1 MGPALLAGGIFV
13 IFSIGGYALV
23 SALSLSKDN
32 VPRHRLQEEGQPAAE
47 RRQDEAQADSVPL
60 ITKLL
65 RRTWLNDAMQWE
77 LLRAGL
83 LIKPSE
89 MIAISVAAGIGAY
102 MVGLTL
108 PPGLITRAFLLL
120 LGLGSPWIYVQ
131 IRKQYRYKLLIT
143 QLPEALQL
151 IASSLRSGFSILRAI
166 EVVANEMPAPIS
178 QEFRWVLDEVNVGV
192 SMDRAFTHM
201 VQRTASPDIKLM
213 VTAIQIQSAVGGDLA
228 EVLDTTSTMIRER
241 FQLTAEVAALT
252 AEGRLSAVILGGLP
266 IGLALFIHMLNPEY
280 LQPLMSEPLGIGM
293 TIGAASLMI
302 FGMLIIKNML
312 NVDV

>member
-1 MGPALLAGGIFV
+1 MSPTLVAGGVFV
-13 IFSIGGYALV
+13 TLSIGAYALV
-23 SALSLSKDN
+23 SALTTPKDN
-32 VPRHRLQEEGQPAAE
+32 VPRRRLQDEGELQADRKQP
-47 RRQDEAQADSVPL
+47 EAQTDSVPL
-60 ITKLL
+60 ITQLL
-65 RRTWLNDAMQWE
+65 SRTRLNNAVQWE

-89 MIAISVAAGIGAY
+89 MIAISLAAGIGTY

-108 PPGLITRAFLLL
+108 PPNLLSRAFLLL
-120 LGLGSPWIYVQ
+120 LGLGGPWIYVQ

-192 SMDRAFTHM
+192 SMERAFTHM
-201 VQRTASPDIKLM
+201 VHRTASPDIKLM

-228 EVLDTTSTMIRER
+228 EVLETTSTMIRER

-266 IGLALFIHMLNPEY
+266 IGLAFFIHMLNPEY
-280 LQPLMSEPLGIGM
+280 LQPLTSEPLGVGM
-293 TIGAASLMI
+293 MIGAASLMI